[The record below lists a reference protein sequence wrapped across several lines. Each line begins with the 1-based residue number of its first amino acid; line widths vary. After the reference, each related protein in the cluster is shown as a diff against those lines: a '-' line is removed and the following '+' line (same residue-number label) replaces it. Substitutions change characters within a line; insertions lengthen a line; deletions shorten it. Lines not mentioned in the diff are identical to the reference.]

1 MTAGTASFHS
11 SGGSVDVRLTPWD
24 QRALG
29 MRTAEI
35 VRLDASSNEAA
46 TALLAQ
52 AEQWC
57 TEQGVRYLFG
67 RFDAAC
73 APAKSA
79 VLAAGHAIVECS
91 LTLARNGFDGLPV
104 VPARMRPQLREVA
117 DADLGE
123 LRRIARDD
131 FHHGRFLEDPA
142 IDPGL
147 AAARTGNWVDDLVQQ
162 GLMRTAESGGR
173 VIGFHAERIAPDG
186 RHADLILT
194 GATARYAVLALPLW
208 TVALESLRD
217 RGVTSCS
224 TLVSA
229 ANTGIVNL
237 YAKLGFRYESTLFG
251 FRKFI

>member
-1 MTAGTASFHS
+1 
-11 SGGSVDVRLTPWD
+11 
-24 QRALG
+24 

-35 VRLDASSNEAA
+35 VRLEAPTQETA
-46 TALLAQ
+46 VALLEE
-52 AEQWC
+52 AERWAAGH
-57 TEQGVRYLFG
+57 GVRYLFG

-73 APAKSA
+73 GPAKA
-79 VLAAGHAIVECS
+79 GVLATGHAIVECS
-91 LTLARNGFDGLPV
+91 LTLARNGFDGLPT
-104 VPARMRPQLREVA
+104 VPARMRPQLREVV
-117 DADLGE
+117 DGDTDE
-123 LRRIARDD
+123 LKRIARDD

-142 IDPGL
+142 IERNI
-147 AAARTGNWVDDLVQQ
+147 ATVRTANWVGDLIRQ

-194 GATARYAVLALPLW
+194 GAAARYAVLALPLW

-217 RGVTSCS
+217 RGVSSCS

>member
-1 MTAGTASFHS
+1 MNTGTTSFNLPD
-11 SGGSVDVRLTPWD
+11 GSAKVRLTPWD
-24 QRALG
+24 ERALG

-35 VRLDASSNEAA
+35 IRLEATTTKA
-46 TALLAQ
+46 AAALLAQ

-57 TEQGVRYLFG
+57 ATQGVRYLFG

-73 APAKSA
+73 EPAKAA
-79 VLAAGHAIVECS
+79 VLAAEHVIVECS
-91 LTLARNGFDGLPV
+91 LTLTRNGFDDLPT
-104 VPARMRPQLREVA
+104 VPTRMRPLLREVA
-117 DADLGE
+117 DADVEE
-123 LRRIARDD
+123 LKRIARDD

-142 IDPGL
+142 IERSL
-147 AAARTGNWVDDLVQQ
+147 ATARTANWVGDLVQQ
-162 GLMRTAESGGR
+162 GLMRTADSGGR
-173 VIGFHAERIAPDG
+173 IIGFHAERIAPDG

-208 TVALESLRD
+208 TAALESLRD

-237 YAKLGFRYESTLFG
+237 YAKLNFRYESTLFG

>member
-1 MTAGTASFHS
+1 MSAGTISFELP
-11 SGGSVDVRLTPWD
+11 GGSADVRLTPWD
-24 QRALG
+24 ERALG

-35 VRLDASSNEAA
+35 VRLQVDTTE
-46 TALLAQ
+46 TAVELLEQ
-52 AEQWC
+52 AEHWC
-57 TEQGVRYLFG
+57 AGQDVRYLFG

-73 APAKSA
+73 GPAKA
-79 VLAAGHAIVECS
+79 GVLATGHAIVECS
-91 LTLARNGFDGLPV
+91 LTLARNGFDGLPA
-104 VPARMRPQLREVA
+104 VPERMRPRLRDVA
-117 DADLGE
+117 ADDIEE
-123 LRRIARDD
+123 LKRIARED

-142 IDPGL
+142 IGRDL
-147 AAARTGNWVDDLVQQ
+147 AAARTANWVGDLVQQ

-173 VIGFHAERIAPDG
+173 VVGFHAERVPADG

-217 RGVTSCS
+217 RGVASCS

>member
-1 MTAGTASFHS
+1 MSAGTVSFNLSGS
-11 SGGSVDVRLTPWD
+11 SADLRLTPWD
-24 QRALG
+24 ERALG

-35 VRLDASSNEAA
+35 VRLEATSKDA
-46 TALLAQ
+46 TTTLLAQ

-73 APAKSA
+73 TPAKAA
-79 VLAAGHAIVECS
+79 VLATGHAIVECS
-91 LTLARNGFDGLPV
+91 LTLARNGSDGLPV
-104 VPARMRPQLREVA
+104 VPSRMRPLLREVA
-117 DADLGE
+117 DADLEE

-142 IDPGL
+142 IDPSL
-147 AAARTGNWVDDLVQQ
+147 AAARMANWVGDLVQQ

-208 TVALESLRD
+208 TMALESLRD